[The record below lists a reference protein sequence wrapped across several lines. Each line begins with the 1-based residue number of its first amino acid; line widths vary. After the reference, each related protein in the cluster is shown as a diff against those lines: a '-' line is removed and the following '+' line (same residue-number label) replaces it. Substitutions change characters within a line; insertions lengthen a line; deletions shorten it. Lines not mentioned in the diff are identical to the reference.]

1 MDGVLSYI
9 DNFDWS
15 TAPLRDITAPLTAGA
30 VYVAVVLL
38 LHFWMKRRGR
48 GFDTTYVQAAHNL
61 VLCVGSLAMALGT
74 LLEVYRRASS
84 DAEGARWLFC
94 ERASTAPTGALWF
107 WSYVYYLSKY
117 YELLDTFLPMIIK
130 GRPPNHFGLHVFHH
144 ACVLVM
150 AWGYVEYR
158 QTLCFGGLVA
168 NTFVHVWMYY
178 YYFRAALKL
187 ETPWKAWVTRL
198 QILQFSVS
206 FLLLMVTLSGR
217 YGDLGTCSGLKAM
230 FGNVAFN
237 AVLLLLFVGVLRA
250 PRKSKVK

>member
-1 MDGVLSYI
+1 MDAVLSYI

-15 TAPLRDITAPLTAGA
+15 TAPLADITAPLTAGA
-30 VYVAVVLL
+30 VYVAVVLA

-117 YELLDTFLPMIIK
+117 YELLDTVLQLFK
-130 GRPPNHFGLHVFHH
+130 GRPPPHFFLHVYPH
-144 ACVLVM
+144 AVVRIM
-150 AWGYVEYR
+150 AWNWLEYV
-158 QTLCFGGLVA
+158 QTLQHIALLF
-168 NTFVHVWMYY
+168 NTSVHVVMYY
-178 YYFRAALKL
+178 YYFRAALKW

-206 FLLLMVTLSGR
+206 FLLLCVTLSGR
-217 YGDLGTCSGLKAM
+217 YGELGTCSGVGAM

-237 AVLLLLFVGVLRA
+237 AILLLLFVGVLRA
-250 PRKSKVK
+250 PRKSKVS